1 MNKWKCTRTIAL
13 TVLAATTGWAQAQPA
28 PAPADPPPAPVWSM
42 GPINFSGLIDGYYS
56 FNFNHP
62 GSGANIYR
70 NFDTKAN
77 TFALNMTKLTL
88 SHDADPVGFVL
99 DLGFGPAWD
108 TFHATD
114 PAGPNTVK
122 YFPQAYVS
130 LKPPKMKGFQLDF
143 GKFYTSAGA
152 ELTETHLGWN
162 YSRSLLYANGPYY
175 HFGLRTSMPVA
186 KDFTAGFQ
194 VVNGW
199 NNVQDNN
206 SGKTVV
212 FTSALTKK
220 KFSWNNHYSV
230 GPEKTGTNEGYR
242 NFIDTVLLLTPNDK
256 VAAYVN
262 FDYGTEALAGS
273 QGSNDW
279 IGVAFATRFQL
290 PCNWAISPRIEYYYD
305 KDGFITG
312 TQQKLKEFTITA
324 EYKWLEGLLS
334 RLEYRRDWS
343 DQRVF
348 ERGGT
353 PNAWKNQDTLLIGF
367 VGFFGPKR

>member
-1 MNKWKCTRTIAL
+1 MS
-13 TVLAATTGWAQAQPA
+13 AAVVNGWAQA
-28 PAPADPPPAPVWSM
+28 PPAPPTWSI
-42 GPINFSGLIDGYYS
+42 GAVNFSGLIDGYYS
-56 FNFNHP
+56 WNNNHP
-62 GSGANIYR
+62 ASGANIYR

-114 PAGPNTVK
+114 PAGRDTVK

-130 LKPPKMKGFQLDF
+130 LKPPKMGGFQLDF

-162 YSRSLLYANGPYY
+162 YSRALLYANGPYY

-206 SGKTVV
+206 SGKTIGI
-212 FTSALTKK
+212 TTALVKK
-220 KFSWNNHYSV
+220 KFAWNNNYYV
-230 GPEKTGTNEGYR
+230 GPEKNGVNDGFR
-242 NFIDTVLLLTPNDK
+242 NFFDTVLLLTPSDK
-256 VAAYVN
+256 ISAYVN
-262 FDYGTEALAGS
+262 FDYGTESLAGTP
-273 QGSNDW
+273 GSNDW
-279 IGVAFATRFQL
+279 IGIAGAARFQVSDRV
-290 PCNWAISPRIEYYYD
+290 AISPRLEYYYD

-312 TQQKLKEFTITA
+312 TTQKLKEFTITA
-324 EYKWLEGLLS
+324 EYKWIEGLLS

-348 ERGGT
+348 ERGST

-367 VGFFGPKR
+367 VGYFGPKR